1 MCRRNKHAIGPS
13 ETYPGIA
20 CHAMDFQSKQQF
32 IFTHEAIEASLACP
46 ESRPFHYQPVIHQL
60 RVGNHGLGDMDAGAV
75 QQQVRTIQQG
85 SNIFVMSKANHR
97 ATREYASGRGMKSSG
112 QFLNGGTPSHI
123 DQPIPLCCVIRSE
136 EHTSELQSLM
146 RISYDVF

>member
-60 RVGNHGLGDMDAGAV
+60 RVGTHGLGDMDAGAV
-75 QQQVRTIQQG
+75 QHKVRTIKQG
-85 SNIFVMSKANHR
+85 LNIFVMSKANLR
-97 ATREYASGRGMKSSG
+97 TEERSVG
-112 QFLNGGTPSHI
+112 QECVSTCRSWWPPSH
-123 DQPIPLCCVIRSE
+123 E
-136 EHTSELQSLM
+136 TKK
-146 RISYDVF
+146 